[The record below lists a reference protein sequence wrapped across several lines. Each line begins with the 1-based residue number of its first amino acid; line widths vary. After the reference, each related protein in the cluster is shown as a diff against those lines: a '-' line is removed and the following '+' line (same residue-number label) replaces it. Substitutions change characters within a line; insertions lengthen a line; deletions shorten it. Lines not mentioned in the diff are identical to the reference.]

1 MEKRLI
7 SIKELADYA
16 GVGKSRAYEL
26 AEISGAQIRYG
37 NRILVDRVRLDRFL
51 DTAEKIG

>member
-16 GVGKSRAYEL
+16 GVGKTRAYEL